1 MEQITKLGRA
11 GNVVW
16 MKWDLPKPISARE
29 GLMMG
34 IGFNRMD
41 VNGSVLVMSRT
52 VDNVR
57 KFLKGNFLLIKKIK
71 GFEYNKSI

>member
-1 MEQITKLGRA
+1 LGRA
-11 GNVVW
+11 ANVVW

-57 KFLKGNFLLIKKIK
+57 NFEGGFFIKRIK
-71 GFEYNKSI
+71 GSEYNQ